1 MSIVRYTLEVGKE
14 LTAEEHAE
22 MAARIEAVSKKPYSY
37 DPDCP
42 LMTPEQLAQFR
53 PVHFATME
61 ERAIAM
67 RAAGIFDPEETEQEA
82 VLELAT
88 TK

>member
-14 LTAEEHAE
+14 LTDEEHAE
-22 MAARIEAVSKKPYSY
+22 MAARIEAASKKPYAY

-42 LMTPEQLAQFR
+42 LMTPAQLAQFR

-61 ERAIAM
+61 ERAKAM
-67 RAAGIFDPEETEQEA
+67 REASIFDPDETEQETVIEMA
-82 VLELAT
+82 GH
-88 TK
+88 K

>member
-1 MSIVRYTLEVGKE
+1 MNIVRYTLEVGKE

-22 MAARIEAVSKKPYSY
+22 MAARFEDASKKPYTY

-42 LMTPEQLAQFR
+42 LLTSEQLSEFR

-61 ERAIAM
+61 ERAKAM
-67 RAAGIFDPEETEQEA
+67 REAGIFNPETVEHED
-82 VLELAT
+82 VVAT
-88 TK
+88 SRK